1 MQQNESYQL
10 RKMLNEEFKE
20 LDREKNKNE
29 NKYKDVIQKIKDEAI
44 LLKKINGQKKFTDY
58 VNNSQYDGEV
68 MNEHIQNVI
77 HYIKERK
84 DKLYNDIH
92 DKKIYLN
99 EKIDEYNDVLNKYNA
114 LKNNQFCYR
123 NEIKELINLLKEKL
137 FMHYGKHV

>member
-58 VNNSQYDGEV
+58 VNNSQYDG
-68 MNEHIQNVI
+68 
-77 HYIKERK
+77 
-84 DKLYNDIH
+84 
-92 DKKIYLN
+92 
-99 EKIDEYNDVLNKYNA
+99 
-114 LKNNQFCYR
+114 
-123 NEIKELINLLKEKL
+123 
-137 FMHYGKHV
+137 